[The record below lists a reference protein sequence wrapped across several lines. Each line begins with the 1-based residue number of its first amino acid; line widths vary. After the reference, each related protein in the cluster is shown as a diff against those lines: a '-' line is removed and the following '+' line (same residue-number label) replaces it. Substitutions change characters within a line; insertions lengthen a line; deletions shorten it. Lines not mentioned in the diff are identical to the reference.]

1 MKYCVDWNR
10 CVEERKQ
17 ESMINL
23 KDLQLQELENFIKE
37 LGEPKFRAKQVFGW
51 LYKDTGK
58 SNGSSGGPGGVTDF
72 DQMTNVPKALR
83 EKLAERASLGIL
95 DPLQVQVSKLD
106 GTRKYLFGLEDGNAI
121 ESVFMKYKYG
131 NSICV
136 SSQAGCRMGCRFCAS
151 GMDGLRRN
159 LTPGEIIGQLLAA
172 EKDTGEKINHVVV
185 MGTGEPF
192 DNYENLSAFLRLLHA
207 PEGLNLSYRNITV
220 SSCGI
225 VPGIMDFGEDFP
237 QVNLAI
243 SLHAPNDEIRSSMMP
258 VSRAYPMDQLLEA
271 CREYT
276 KKTSRRITF
285 EYTLVKGV
293 NDQPHHGEELAN
305 KLRGMLCH
313 VNLIPLNAVQ
323 ESGLHTTERKD
334 AEQFRDLLEAKG
346 IPATIRRELGDDID
360 GACGQLRLTNC
371 RKGGKES
378 KEF

>member
-95 DPLQVQVSKLD
+95 EPLQVQVSKLD

-360 GACGQLRLTNC
+360 GASGQLRLANC
-371 RKGGKES
+371 RKGRKE
-378 KEF
+378 

>member
-95 DPLQVQVSKLD
+95 EPLQVQVSKLD
-106 GTRKYLFGLEDGNAI
+106 GTRKDLFGLEDGNAI